1 MYFRKDLIFL
11 FVCFSMVLFSCK
23 QNKKSLREIK
33 GSDEHSFKLVW
44 KPFYLDLL
52 KLKDAKDSTPLLM
65 MRKNYVSFYEQFN
78 TAVINIGPSTSPL
91 YTNRINDYLNDKDI
105 AYLYRSVDSV
115 YNNSRINTLKE
126 ELNLAFGIF
135 TTAFPKKQIPAIAPM
150 ITGFNYAVIVGDS
163 ILGIS
168 LDMFLGK
175 NFNYYTLLQFP
186 EYKKN
191 LMTKENL
198 VPRALFSWIKT
209 EFEPPTPPADLLGEM
224 IEAGKVIY
232 LLNHLV
238 PELEDSLAFGYT
250 VAQMDWCK
258 TNEFQI
264 WATFVDKKLLF
275 SSTNSENQKY
285 VNEAPF
291 SPGFSKESP
300 GKIGY
305 FIGYRIVESYMENNL
320 NVTLNQLMENH
331 DSHLILNRSKYKP
344 KK

>member
-1 MYFRKDLIFL
+1 MYFRKDFIFL
-11 FVCFSMVLFSCK
+11 FIGFSLVVFSCT
-23 QNKKSLREIK
+23 QNKKKLREIK
-33 GSDEHSFKLVW
+33 PAEQSYTIVW
-44 KPFYLDLL
+44 SPFYLDLL
-52 KLKDAKDSTPLLM
+52 KLKNAKDSAALIF
-65 MRKNYVSFYEQFN
+65 MRKNYGSFYEQFN
-78 TAVINIGPSTSPL
+78 TSVINIGSSNSPMYL
-91 YTNRINDYLNDKDI
+91 NRINNYLNDSDI
-105 AYLYRSVDSV
+105 SYLYRSVDSV
-115 YNNSRINTLKE
+115 YNESRISILKT
-126 ELNLAFGIF
+126 ELNQALSIF
-135 TTAFPKKQIPAIAPM
+135 SSAFPKKKIPKIAPM

-198 VPRALFSWIKT
+198 VPRTLFSWIKT
-209 EFEPPTPPADLLGEM
+209 EFEPKNPSSDLLGEM
-224 IEAGKVIY
+224 IEAGKAVY
-232 LLNHLV
+232 LLNHLL
-238 PELEDSLAFGYT
+238 PEIEDSLSFGYS
-250 VAQMDWCK
+250 APQMEWCK

-275 SSTNSENQKY
+275 SSTNSENQKFIS
-285 VNEAPF
+285 EAPF
-291 SPGFSKESP
+291 SSGFSKDSP

-320 NVTLNQLMENH
+320 DVTLSTLMENH